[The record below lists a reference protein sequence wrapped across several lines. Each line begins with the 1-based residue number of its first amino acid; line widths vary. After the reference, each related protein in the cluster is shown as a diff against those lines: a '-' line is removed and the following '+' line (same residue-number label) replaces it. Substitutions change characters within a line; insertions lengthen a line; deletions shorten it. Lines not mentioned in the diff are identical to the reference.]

1 MMNRNK
7 PLVRHSQFNRAFK
20 NTMFG
25 YSDERCKFGKV
36 RFLRRMKATSL
47 LFSLKNQP
55 KFGRN
60 TKNHAQFVLE
70 SGVARSIHNDLRPS
84 SVRV

>member
-1 MMNRNK
+1 MNRNK

-36 RFLRRMKATSL
+36 RFLRKMGATPL

-60 TKNHAQFVLE
+60 KISHADFLIK
-70 SGVARSIHNDLRPS
+70 SGVARSIHNDLRAS
-84 SVRV
+84 EVRV

>member
-1 MMNRNK
+1 MNRNK

-36 RFLRRMKATSL
+36 RFLRRMKATPL

-55 KFGRN
+55 KFGHN
-60 TKNHAQFVLE
+60 KVDHAKFVIE
-70 SGVARSIHNDLRPS
+70 SKVARSIHNDLRPS
-84 SVRV
+84 SVGV